1 MGRFAKL
8 VDTPER
14 MAAFRTKY
22 RIPENVVFQHC
33 ELGEWLVMNKPPS
46 AMVIPMISFIEGGME
61 IPMNRVTRDFLINF
75 RLSLTQCSPNLFRVL
90 GSVDMINRK
99 MGTNLTWHDI
109 NWVYNFQ
116 KGKEMSYHFKCRVPS
131 VRLISCIP
139 ESNKG
144 MDEDFLIV
152 LGEWHDGLH
161 CPTQDG
167 EPGGV
172 LTARRIT

>member
-1 MGRFAKL
+1 
-8 VDTPER
+8 
-14 MAAFRTKY
+14 
-22 RIPENVVFQHC
+22 
-33 ELGEWLVMNKPPS
+33 
-46 AMVIPMISFIEGGME
+46 
-61 IPMNRVTRDFLINF
+61 
-75 RLSLTQCSPNLFRVL
+75 
-90 GSVDMINRK
+90 
-99 MGTNLTWHDI
+99 
-109 NWVYNFQ
+109 
-116 KGKEMSYHFKCRVPS
+116 MSYYFKCRVPS

-152 LGEWHDGLH
+152 SGEWHDRLH